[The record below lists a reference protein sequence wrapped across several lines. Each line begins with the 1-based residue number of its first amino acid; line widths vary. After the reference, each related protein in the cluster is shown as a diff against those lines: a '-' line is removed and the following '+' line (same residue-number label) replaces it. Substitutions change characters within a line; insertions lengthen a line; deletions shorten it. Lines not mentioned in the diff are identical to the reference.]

1 MVGAKPISGPQVGH
15 FALPPP
21 HRSAENG
28 LIEALRDID
37 AAVAPPQG
45 RFARRAM
52 EALHPG
58 IALSTDGATLEIR
71 AADMPLRNLI
81 LRDLQPVYRS
91 DGTIAVR
98 LDIQQPGA
106 VTATLDRLK
115 AYYDELLVPPT
126 SPTNGIAITAAQ
138 LAGWERAPAASLGTA
153 WSEAANAMRMLER
166 HFGRADRIAETPPAR
181 GVDAGVLERLQRFA
195 DRVTS
200 ARQELALEQA
210 ARSLKR

>member
-1 MVGAKPISGPQVGH
+1 MTRRAGSGCAPSGAPVETSRWSGWSRASTFGAAPVGVLVGSVLAVASFLGGVRLVGPGKASLLVTVEVP
-15 FALPPP
+15 ATIL
-21 HRSAENG
+21 
-28 LIEALRDID
+28 L
-37 AAVAPPQG
+37 AAVVLGQH
-45 RFARRAM
+45 
-52 EALHPG
+52 L
-58 IALSTDGATLEIR
+58 
-71 AADMPLRNLI
+71 
-81 LRDLQPVYRS
+81 
-91 DGTIAVR
+91 
-98 LDIQQPGA
+98 
-106 VTATLDRLK
+106 
-115 AYYDELLVPPT
+115 
-126 SPTNGIAITAAQ
+126 TAAQ